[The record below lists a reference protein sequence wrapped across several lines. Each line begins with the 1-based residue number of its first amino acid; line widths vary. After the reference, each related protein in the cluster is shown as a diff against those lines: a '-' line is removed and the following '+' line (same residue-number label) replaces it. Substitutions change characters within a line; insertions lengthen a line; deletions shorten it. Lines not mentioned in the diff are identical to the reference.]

1 MFGTRHAKLSAV
13 PRRAGGNSAREN
25 PTLYPQLNGFYK
37 VRIGNGSTALTKG
50 FRLAAV
56 WGVYSKNGERYD
68 YDSFSFVQTY
78 ARPPFKLLTEFS
90 YDV

>member
-1 MFGTRHAKLSAV
+1 M
-13 PRRAGGNSAREN
+13 
-25 PTLYPQLNGFYK
+25 NGFYK

-50 FRLAAV
+50 FQAAAV
-56 WGVYSKNGERYD
+56 WGVYSKKGKSYD
-68 YDSFSFVQTY
+68 HDSFFFVQTY